1 VTILATSVGNDGF
14 PSVLQALKDAPDR
27 DVVVVGVDARREAA
41 GLALSDVGV
50 VVPPR
55 SRPEALLTA
64 LLSLCRKHH
73 VDVLFPLSTEDQE
86 FFAAQRGLFV
96 DDGVGVAVSDLAC
109 LEIANDKLALLDA
122 CRKAGI
128 PCPRYHPVTS
138 LEDLERGAESLG
150 FPDAPFVLK
159 LNRGTGMSGVKVV
172 HAAIDPLD
180 RLLDRYNLNVPYD
193 AVAAAL
199 ASIAGALPPMH
210 VVEYLPGQ
218 EYSVDVLCREGEVI
232 SSVVRARMASLF
244 GLATHGVVRYEATAD
259 ATARAVVGALRLS
272 FVANVQLRDDQSGVP
287 RLMEVNPRIPGTIGL
302 TVAAGVNMPY
312 SMVKLALGEPLGP
325 VATAREGTE
334 AVRYWSLAV
343 IDEDDLCG

>member
-1 VTILATSVGNDGF
+1 MH
-14 PSVLQALKDAPDR
+14 Q
-27 DVVVVGVDARREAA
+27 
-41 GLALSDVGV
+41 
-50 VVPPR
+50 
-55 SRPEALLTA
+55 
-64 LLSLCRKHH
+64 
-73 VDVLFPLSTEDQE
+73 VDVLLPLSTEDQE
-86 FFAAQRGLFV
+86 FFAAHRKPFLDSGIR
-96 DDGVGVAVSDLAC
+96 VAVSDLAS
-109 LEIANDKLALLDA
+109 LEVANDKLALLDA
-122 CRKAGI
+122 CRAAGI
-128 PCPRYHPVTS
+128 PCPRYHPVAS
-138 LEDLERGAESLG
+138 LEDLERGAESVG

-172 HAAIDPLD
+172 HAAIDPLV
-180 RLLDRYNLNVPYD
+180 RLLDRSNLSVQYD

-199 ASIAGALPPMH
+199 ASVSDPLPPMH

-218 EYSVDVLCREGEVI
+218 EYSVDVLCRDGHVI

-259 ATARAVVGALRLS
+259 SIARAVVKALRLS
-272 FVANVQLRDDQSGVP
+272 FVANVQLRDDRDGVP

-312 SMVKLALGEPLGP
+312 FMVKLALGESLGS

-343 IDEDDLCG
+343 IDGDDACG